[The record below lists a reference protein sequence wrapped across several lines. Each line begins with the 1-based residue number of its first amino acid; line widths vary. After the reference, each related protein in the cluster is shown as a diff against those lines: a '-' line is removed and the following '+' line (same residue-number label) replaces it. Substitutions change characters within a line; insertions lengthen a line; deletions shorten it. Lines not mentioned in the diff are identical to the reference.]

1 MSPPSEATPGRPLP
15 AWYDD
20 AKLGIFVHWTAA
32 AVPAYAPI
40 TDSPFDLADGG
51 GGWEEAMR
59 SSPYVEWYWNSI
71 SIEGSPAALH
81 HAEHHGGAPYDEFVE
96 QFVGGH
102 AGWSPVPW
110 ADLFEAAGARYV
122 VLVTKHHDGVLLWP
136 SETPHPHRAGWGS
149 ERDIVGE
156 LAEATRARGLRF
168 GTYYSGG
175 LDWSFGGLP
184 MTDLRSMFEA
194 IPQTPEY
201 VAYVDAHWHELV
213 ERYRPD
219 VLWGDIGSPA
229 ALDLEALF
237 ADYYTAVPDGVVN
250 NRFDWIG
257 QTAGGRHCDF
267 VTPEYST
274 KGDPSRKW
282 ESTRGI
288 GTSFGFNREESDA
301 TYLAPVALIRMFV
314 DIVANGGNLLLNV
327 GPTADGTIPFAQA
340 ERLLALGWWLRTNG
354 EAIYGT
360 RPWAGADAAGPA
372 TGDGQVVRYTSAGD
386 AVFAIVCDTPPG
398 DVVELGVQ
406 LGEGGQVRLLGH
418 EGPLPWDATGSGVR
432 ITLPGRP
439 AEVPALS
446 LRLDGVLS
454 GGDGRPSG

>member
-1 MSPPSEATPGRPLP
+1 VSAAGDPATDVPDRPLP
-15 AWYDD
+15 SWFDD

-40 TDSPFDLADGG
+40 TDSPFDLAGG
-51 GGWEEAMR
+51 SGWEEAMR

-81 HAEHHGGAPYDEFVE
+81 HAAHHGDVPYDTFVE
-96 QFVGGH
+96 QFLDGH
-102 AGWSPVPW
+102 GGWSAGRW

-136 SETPHPHRAGWGS
+136 SATPNPNKARWAS
-149 ERDIVGE
+149 DRDIVGE
-156 LAEATRARGLRF
+156 LADAARARGLRF

-184 MTDLRSMFEA
+184 MTDLRSMFGA

-201 VAYVDAHWHELV
+201 VAYVDAHWRELV

-229 ALDLEALF
+229 DLDLEALF

-250 NRFDWIG
+250 NRFDWIA

-274 KGDPSRKW
+274 KGDAHRKW

-301 TYLAPVALIRMFV
+301 TYLSPAALIRMFV
-314 DIVANGGNLLLNV
+314 DVVANGGNLLLNV
-327 GPTADGTIPFAQA
+327 GPTAEGTVPFAQA
-340 ERLLALGWWLRTNG
+340 ERLLALGWWLGTNG
-354 EAIYGT
+354 DAVYGT
-360 RPWAGADAAGPA
+360 RPWPGAAAAGTT
-372 TGDGQVVRYTSAGD
+372 TGAGQEVRYTEGDD
-386 AVFAIVCDTPPG
+386 AVFAIVCDTPTT
-398 DVVELGVQ
+398 DSVELG
-406 LGEGGQVRLLGH
+406 LGLPDGAEVRLLGH
-418 EGPLPWDATGSGVR
+418 EGPLRWESADGGVR
-432 ITLPGRP
+432 VSLPGRP
-439 AEVPALS
+439 AEGPALALQLPRS
-446 LRLDGVLS
+446 A
-454 GGDGRPSG
+454 RPA

>member
-1 MSPPSEATPGRPLP
+1 MSRPLP

-40 TDSPFDLADGG
+40 TGSPFDLAADG

-71 SIEGSPAALH
+71 SIEGSPAAAH
-81 HAEHHGGAPYDEFVE
+81 HREHYGDAPYDRFVE
-96 QFVGGH
+96 TFLDGH
-102 AGWSPVPW
+102 AGWRAGPW

-136 SETPHPHRAGWGS
+136 SATPNPRKPRWGS

-156 LAEATRARGLRF
+156 LAAAARDRGLRF

-184 MTDLRSMFEA
+184 MTDLRAMFDA
-194 IPQTPEY
+194 IPQTPEFT
-201 VAYVDAHWHELV
+201 AYVDAHWRELI

-219 VLWGDIGSPA
+219 LLWADIGSPA
-229 ALDLEALF
+229 ALDLDALF
-237 ADYYTAVPDGVVN
+237 ADYFAAVPDGVVN
-250 NRFDWIG
+250 NRFDWFG
-257 QTAGGRHCDF
+257 QTAGARHADF

-274 KGDPSRKW
+274 KGDPGRKW

-288 GTSFGFNREESDA
+288 GTSFGFNREESDD
-301 TYLAPVALIRMFV
+301 TYLSPEALIRMFAG
-314 DIVANGGNLLLNV
+314 IVANGGNLLLNV
-327 GPTADGTIPFAQA
+327 GPTADGTVPFAQA

-360 RPWAGADAAGPA
+360 RPWAGAAEAGTS
-372 TGDGQVVRYTSAGD
+372 TGEGQVVQWTARPGT
-386 AVFAIVCDTPPG
+386 VHAIVCDTPG
-398 DVVELGVQ
+398 RAAVELPVQ
-406 LGEGGQVRLLGH
+406 LAEGATARLLGH
-418 EGPLPWDATGSGVR
+418 GGDLRWERVDDGPGSWTRVH
-432 ITLPGRP
+432 LPGRP
-439 AEVPALS
+439 ADGPALA
-446 LRLDGVLS
+446 LALDGDVAPVS
-454 GGDGRPSG
+454 GEGGRPSA